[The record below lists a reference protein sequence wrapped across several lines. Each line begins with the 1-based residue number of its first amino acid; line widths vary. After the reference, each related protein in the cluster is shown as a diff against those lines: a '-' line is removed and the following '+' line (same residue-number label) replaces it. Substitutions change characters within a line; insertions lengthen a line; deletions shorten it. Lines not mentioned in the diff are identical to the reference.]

1 MKQNGKYF
9 GMTTMQVGIL
19 AGLAGLVCILF
30 GLVAWFMLGRVFS
43 LSFAQKPVDTPVPR
57 IISTSTPFAIPTIT
71 PTAAPTPIPYEQLI
85 PEGWNQYQ
93 TELVELWL
101 PPNFKPESSKS
112 LGDIVNFAV
121 TELIFSGTTSK
132 TSLYRMI
139 VAVFYEPLSGE
150 LLNSH
155 LDSKLRTIVP
165 EVRMVERRNVY
176 VNSTEAVRLVFETRS
191 NNLDINELAYIIQ
204 DGGTVWYVEYTAQ
217 INEYYDM
224 LPTFEE
230 SILTF
235 RVVR

>member
-9 GMTTMQVGIL
+9 GMTITQIGIL

-30 GLVAWFMLGRVFS
+30 GLIAWSIFGRVFS
-43 LSFAQKPVDTPVPR
+43 FSFAQKPADTPVPHVVV
-57 IISTSTPFAIPTIT
+57 TSTPFVIPTIT
-71 PTAAPTPIPYEQLI
+71 PTATPTPIPYEQLI

-101 PPNFKPESSKS
+101 PPSFKPESSKS
-112 LGDIVNFAV
+112 LGDVVNFAV
-121 TELIFSGTTSK
+121 PELIFSGATSK

-139 VAVFYEPLSGE
+139 VAVFYEPLTSKS
-150 LLNSH
+150 LTSH
-155 LDSKLRTIVP
+155 LDAKIKAIEP
-165 EVRMVERRNVY
+165 EVRMVERRKVF
-176 VNSTEAVRLVFETRS
+176 VNSTEAVRLVFEARS
-191 NNLDINELAYIIQ
+191 NNLDINELAYVFQ

-224 LPTFEE
+224 LPTFEQ
-230 SILTF
+230 SIQTF